1 MIKAVFHHMDMN
13 LQLTSALDES
23 TEAGVMSAIN
33 ELHGKKTIVIIAH
46 RLTTIENCDYLYR
59 LDAGRVVEYG
69 KPTEILK

>member
-1 MIKAVFHHMDMN
+1 
-13 LQLTSALDES
+13 
-23 TEAGVMSAIN
+23 MSAIN

-59 LDAGRVVEYG
+59 LDAGRVVEHG